1 MRKRARMCES
11 TLTSDDDDDENR
23 IAYRARNIFHRHF
36 RKRAYIYIQ
45 MFGIYVDRVVLA
57 LLYILTSHIAIS
69 YVCIFHYS
77 LRVEHCASDVL
88 LSASLVPPTLPRIY
102 TSVWLLYSFVAML
115 KRCNFS
121 RWTWHDMLLLCFVD
135 TSSLCVYFISWW
147 KGWCLCA
154 RCFFCHR
161 VCVRLALMLLSIK
174 QVVAVLRNWPAALYP
189 SEHGSLPGRAYI
201 KTKVVLIFSGLM
213 VILACVG
220 IFKN

>member
-57 LLYILTSHIAIS
+57 LLYILTPHIAIS

-102 TSVWLLYSFVAML
+102 TSVWLLYSFVAVL

-121 RWTWHDMLLLCFVD
+121 RWTWHDMLLLRRR
-135 TSSLCVYFISWW
+135 CVSTLLADERD
-147 KGWCLCA
+147 G
-154 RCFFCHR
+154 
-161 VCVRLALMLLSIK
+161 VCVRDVFFVIVFVYDSRWCYFQSNK
-174 QVVAVLRNWPAALYP
+174 WLRFCAIGQQHCTQANTGRFRE
-189 SEHGSLPGRAYI
+189 EHI
-201 KTKVVLIFSGLM
+201 
-213 VILACVG
+213 
-220 IFKN
+220 